1 MDVLISTFHV
11 KKKVSYRAEF
21 VPQMVKIQQG
31 QILSMVF
38 KSGQPLVFLVPLLNS
53 ALKLNIVLQ
62 LIAF

>member
-38 KSGQPLVFLVPLLNS
+38 KSGQPLFFLVPILNG

>member
-11 KKKVSYRAEF
+11 KLKVSYRAKF

-38 KSGQPLVFLVPLLNS
+38 KSGQPLVFLVPILNS